1 MGELRALFSAKRRE
15 LSLFNSK
22 NTREEKTR
30 KGQLTISYAALGL
43 LPSIPLPTGASSS
56 TTHRAPINLPS
67 ASSSTGNGNEDEVTP
82 KVSYGRIIRD
92 DQGNVIDIIL
102 DEEEDQDQGAKDG
115 GEEVEGALNPAK
127 EWVPEKVEAKTDVV
141 RCESFLLFH
150 RGSCLILAFL
160 SLVNRW
166 KWDQILLNHPSADE
180 AN

>member
-1 MGELRALFSAKRRE
+1 M
-15 LSLFNSK
+15 
-22 NTREEKTR
+22 R
-30 KGQLTISYAALGL
+30 KDQLTISYAALGL

-67 ASSSTGNGNEDEVTP
+67 SSSSSGLNSEGGNEEVTP

-102 DEEEDQDQGAKDG
+102 DEEEDQGAKDG

-141 RCESFLLFH
+141 RCKSFF
-150 RGSCLILAFL
+150 
-160 SLVNRW
+160 
-166 KWDQILLNHPSADE
+166 PSSSAQT
-180 AN
+180 